1 MRIPSQRIC
10 PGTTIVWDGMTIEV
24 STVEPDVEPGFVW
37 VSNRL
42 DRPRNARIGVAET
55 VELCDA

>member
-1 MRIPSQRIC
+1 MRIPANRIC
-10 PGTTIVWDGMTIEV
+10 PGTTIVWDGLIVEV

-42 DRPRNARIGVAET
+42 DHPRNIRLAQHEEV
-55 VELCDA
+55 LCTP